1 MAALRGVR
9 ERARAEVTAAILAEA
24 HRQLAIVGP
33 TALSLRSVAR
43 ELGVASS
50 ALYRYF
56 ASRDDLLTALIIEA
70 YDSLGTAAERAAAA
84 TEGAGPARRWCAVAS
99 AIRDWAREHAH
110 EYALLYG
117 SPVPGYRAPEATIGP
132 AGRVSLALL
141 RVVDEAFR
149 AGQLAVPAAAAAPA
163 GALRDDVERLLRDTA
178 LALPAEMAVPV
189 VAAWTQLFGLV
200 SFELFG
206 QTRNVFEAHD
216 DLFAE
221 TAAAMAAFLGLA

>member
-1 MAALRGVR
+1 MAALQGVR

-24 HRQLAIVGP
+24 HRQLALVGP

-56 ASRDDLLTALIIEA
+56 ASRDDLLTALIVEA
-70 YDSLGTAAERAAAA
+70 YDALGAAAETAAVA
-84 TEGAGPARRWCAVAS
+84 TTGARPAHRWCALAS

-117 SPVPGYRAPEATIGP
+117 SPVPGYHAPDATIGP
-132 AGRVSLALL
+132 ASRVSLALL
-141 RVVDEAFR
+141 HVVDDAYRTE
-149 AGQLAVPAAAAAPA
+149 QLTLPAAATVPTE
-163 GALRDDVERLLRDTA
+163 GLRDDVERLLRDTG

-206 QTRNVFEAHD
+206 QTRNVFEAHE
-216 DLFAE
+216 DLFAQ
-221 TAAAMAAFLGLA
+221 TVAAMAAFLGLP